1 MNNFLWK
8 IYVSRF
14 MDSFILIGVIFAL
27 LFSNHGLNPFQ
38 ISLLI
43 SFWSLT
49 TILTEVPFGVL
60 ADTYSRKNLLILGL
74 VLRVIGFGFWMMG
87 GFVNYAIGFILW
99 GLKNT
104 LTSGT
109 LEGLVYDELAY
120 YKKEDLYEEVSGKM
134 GSAFSL
140 GLFLSAIFG
149 GLVAQISFSWV
160 LVASIITS
168 LLGALILSTLKSVK
182 AVQSTGE
189 VNYYQTLRNA
199 VLEIRTNSTILY
211 VIAFICIIF
220 AAFGAMDE
228 YWALIYN
235 HFNLSE
241 SIVGVLVAL
250 VYGIGMVAGSTV
262 KFFGKGKYLGYILI
276 SIGSAI
282 YLLLG
287 LTKMLWVLPL
297 TFIAIY
303 LFQIASIKLEA
314 QLQHSITSHQR
325 STISSIKSLLFE
337 LVYMAYVLAFGYI
350 GSKYGILSILVIAGS
365 FLIISILV
373 LPIIKTRFTRS
384 V

>member
-1 MNNFLWK
+1 MKNFLWK
-8 IYVSRF
+8 IYISRF

-27 LFSNHGLNPFQ
+27 FFSNHGLDPFQ

-74 VLRVIGFGFWMMG
+74 VLRAIGFGFWMMG
-87 GFVNYAIGFILW
+87 GFVNYAIGFVLW

-276 SIGSAI
+276 SIGSVI

-287 LTKMLWVLPL
+287 LTKMLNKKHEILHEFVKKPWKKL
-297 TFIAIY
+297 TFKEVKALSGKKSESYIYNCLKGFVRQNIFHAEVVIYVIAVLGFDSIY
-303 LFQIASIKLEA
+303 LCEERKG
-314 QLQHSITSHQR
+314 
-325 STISSIKSLLFE
+325 
-337 LVYMAYVLAFGYI
+337 VYEIEMEYKW
-350 GSKYGILSILVIAGS
+350 S
-365 FLIISILV
+365 
-373 LPIIKTRFTRS
+373 
-384 V
+384 